1 VRGVQPRAL
10 ALTAS
15 AGLCLWGCGI
25 GDFDVERGISEQ
37 RVPGNALSG
46 LLETFFD
53 TPIPMNVNIQEETA
67 ARDSGPAQSAHLTR
81 LDFRI
86 TASAMS
92 APDKDDFSFL
102 RSASVFIESTRAGS
116 ELPRQKIAEAED
128 IQASAVLS
136 FHTFDRVDILPYT
149 EEGARFVSEAEAS
162 APPDDVTF
170 EGSFTVSVELF

>member
-1 VRGVQPRAL
+1 VRGAQRTLDLATLAGL
-10 ALTAS
+10 AL
-15 AGLCLWGCGI
+15 CGCGI
-25 GDFDVERGISEQ
+25 ADFDVERGISEQ

-86 TASAMS
+86 TTSAMS

-116 ELPRQKIAEAED
+116 ALPRQKIAEARD
-128 IQASAVLS
+128 IEASVALN
-136 FHTFDRVDILPYT
+136 FRTFDRVDVLPYT